1 MTSTSRRTSAAR
13 TAGGRLL
20 RLFGRTVQ
28 RVVIGVGSLVV
39 LAALLAGVPWMLI
52 QGIGWPLPDHLPS
65 VDEITTWL
73 FHGSFG
79 TDTLLDVLAIVC
91 WIAWS
96 LFVLDVLASIIE
108 AAQGVRWPQVELPSG
123 HRRLAAVIVGGLLW
137 ALLGHRDLTPASTHG
152 PIAAGAWSPAAATAP
167 QHPGHTDDRTVIVAA
182 PQDGVHD
189 SLWRIAERHLG
200 DGNRWQEIWQLNK
213 HRVQHDGHVFTDPD
227 LIRPGWTL
235 HLPHTTPRAEP
246 SRENPPTQDD
256 RPERDA
262 ERTTAAPQPSEESEP
277 SSVPTTAPTAPAAPS
292 EAGSAAPPASSE
304 PDPASSG
311 ADGALVAL
319 ALASAVSAALVIARH
334 RYRRRRGPGN
344 HMPVAPFAYDLH
356 LAHLRAEAG
365 ELDGSD
371 VDGLEVEDRTG
382 EGGDRD
388 EQALVVLTPAPVE
401 RLTVAAAGGDATPN
415 AVTPSLGVRDG
426 VEIAL
431 DLAATRGL
439 GLIGEGAIAAARALL
454 VATLAEHPGAATVLV
469 PADDLPELLGSQAA
483 SMRLPASLR
492 VSPGIDEALAELETL
507 TLRRAHETT
516 DEPPAPVL
524 LIARP
529 PRETRRLTAVLANG
543 ARHGIVGVFLGQ
555 FPTQMCAYVPD
566 DGTVTA
572 TPPGPAEQLR
582 GTRLYTMPAHAA
594 DVLDLLS
601 RAEPHPASAPLEPPA
616 VEPAGNGHHDPA
628 PNLTILHPAPA
639 DTAGGGD
646 GDPADGTSAGDD
658 TAEPDHPREPADTNE
673 AASALHPAAVPTDN
687 AHADTTTA
695 PTLAIS
701 LFGPLQVLYRA
712 SPEDAGSAVEITD
725 ALQPKQA
732 ELLVLLALHPD
743 GVTRAGITDA
753 IWRKP
758 AKRVGN
764 VFSTTLSRLR
774 AAITAAT
781 DRAASTAVLTGG
793 GRYRLNP
800 DVVTV
805 DYWDFAAAVAARRA
819 ATTDDARAVAD
830 QAIINAYHGPLVEGF
845 PADWVDTVRE
855 ADRRD
860 VVNAVSALARQLH
873 RSDPQHTLDLLELAR
888 SHDPYNDRIY
898 CDIMRLQARLG
909 QPDAISRT
917 LSLLRTRLAEIR
929 ERPDPDTIQL
939 ATALIERART
949 ATAAHAVNDPATTQ
963 PAESK

>member
-1 MTSTSRRTSAAR
+1 MTSASRRTSAAWA
-13 TAGGRLL
+13 AGRRLL
-20 RLFGRTVQ
+20 RLIGGTVQ
-28 RVVIGVGSLVV
+28 RVAIGVGSIAV
-39 LAALLAGVPWMLI
+39 LAALLGGVPWMLI

-65 VDEITTWL
+65 VDEVTTWL
-73 FHGSFG
+73 FHGSVG
-79 TDTLLDVLAIVC
+79 TDTVLDVLAVVC
-91 WIAWS
+91 WIAWG
-96 LFVLDVLASIIE
+96 LFVLDVLASVIE
-108 AAQGVRWPQVELPSG
+108 AAQGLRWPQVELPSG

-137 ALLGHRDLTPASTHG
+137 ALLGHRATVAATTPGPTAPGVLLTTL
-152 PIAAGAWSPAAATAP
+152 ATAP
-167 QHPGHTDDRTVIVAA
+167 LHPGDRDDRTVIVTA

-189 SLWRIAERHLG
+189 SLWKIAKRRLG
-200 DGNRWQEIWQLNK
+200 DGNRWLEIWQLNK
-213 HRVQHDGHVFTDPD
+213 HREQHDGHAFTDPD
-227 LIRPGWTL
+227 LIQPGWTL
-235 HLPHTTPRAEP
+235 HLPHAASRAEP
-246 SRENPPTQDD
+246 SREDPPTQDD
-256 RPERDA
+256 LPERDT
-262 ERTTAAPQPSEESEP
+262 EPTTAAPQPSEESEP

-292 EAGSAAPPASSE
+292 EAASAAPPASSE

-311 ADGALVAL
+311 TDGALVAL

-334 RYRRRRGPGN
+334 RYRRRRGPGS

-365 ELDGSD
+365 ELNGSD
-371 VDGLEVEDRTG
+371 TAALEAEDRTG
-382 EGGDRD
+382 EAGDWE
-388 EQALVVLTPAPVE
+388 EQAPVVVTPAPAE
-401 RLTVAAAGGDATPN
+401 RLTLAAVGGDATPT
-415 AVTPSLGVRDG
+415 AATPSLGVRDG

-439 GLIGEGAIAAARALL
+439 GLIGEGATAAARALL
-454 VATLAEHPGAATVLV
+454 VATLAEHHGAATVLV
-469 PADDLPELLGSQAA
+469 PADDLPELLGPQTE

-516 DEPPAPVL
+516 DEPPPPVM

-582 GTRLYTMPAHAA
+582 GTRLYTMPTHAA
-594 DVLDLLS
+594 DILDLLS
-601 RAEPHPASAPLEPPA
+601 RAEPQTASAPLEPA
-616 VEPAGNGHHDPA
+616 AAGPAGNGHHDPA
-628 PNLTILHPAPA
+628 PNLTILHPASA
-639 DTAGGGD
+639 DTAGGD
-646 GDPADGTSAGDD
+646 DDPADGTPARGD
-658 TAEPDHPREPADTNE
+658 TAEPDHAREPAE
-673 AASALHPAAVPTDN
+673 ATAAALAARPAAGPAAN

-695 PTLAIS
+695 PSLAIR
-701 LFGPLQVLYRA
+701 LFGPLQVLYLA
-712 SPEDAGSAVEITD
+712 PQEHADSLEITD

-743 GVTRAGITDA
+743 GVTRAAITDA
-753 IWRKP
+753 IWSKP

-781 DRAASTAVLTGG
+781 GDTVTDAVLTIG

-800 DVVTV
+800 GIVTV

-819 ATTDDARAVAD
+819 ATTDSTRAVAE
-830 QAIINAYHGPLVEGF
+830 QAIIDAYHGPLVEGF

-949 ATAAHAVNDPATTQ
+949 ETTAHAVNDPATTQ
-963 PAESK
+963 HAESK